1 MLGGLPFSSIEEEEA
16 NWLDRGFTNE
26 EVFDAVKN
34 MSGDK
39 ALVTNDFSMV
49 FF

>member
-16 NWLDRGFTNE
+16 NWLDRTKE